1 MFDTKF
7 PLLLKRLGIMSSFF
21 LQIIINKENNFLK
34 KRDNVLNLFTLV
46 LSVKKIIYFRNLV
59 FDLILIAKNA
69 YFKIKIH

>member
-46 LSVKKIIYFRNLV
+46 PSVKKIIYFRNLV